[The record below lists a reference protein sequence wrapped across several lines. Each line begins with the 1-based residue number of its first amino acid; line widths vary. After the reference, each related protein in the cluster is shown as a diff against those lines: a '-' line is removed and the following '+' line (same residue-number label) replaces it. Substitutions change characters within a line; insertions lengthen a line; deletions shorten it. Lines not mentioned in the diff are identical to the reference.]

1 MNNFN
6 YSKSEDIAKIAI
18 DIEQNIINENV
29 GIQDQYAASIG
40 GIILIEAS
48 KSGITHENL
57 KISNDYKEYLESNLL
72 IGFRW

>member
-6 YSKSEDIAKIAI
+6 SSKSEVAKIAI

-57 KISNDYKEYLESNLL
+57 KYQMIIKN
-72 IGFRW
+72 I